1 MWHPVLAQFRY
12 HMADYGFEFAKWDK
26 DLSFLIECLT
36 ETLHELGESEL
47 AQIVPWSSGRK
58 GVQSLSRDGARV
70 YSLAFQIL
78 NTVEEN
84 TANQARRRDDAQR
97 GRPVERGRWREVLP
111 ALKAEMSGPNIREIF
126 GRVRVCPTLTA
137 HPTEAKRATV
147 LEHYRNLYLLQVRL
161 ENQMYSSSE
170 RDLMREEV
178 KAHLE
183 RIFRTGEVFIHRPDV
198 FSELQNVIHYLSEVF
213 PRVITLMVKRFV
225 VAWRR
230 EGLDGDLFADSAVFP
245 GLSFGN
251 WVGGDR
257 DGHPFVT
264 AEVTR
269 ATLLSLRQH
278 ALDLQ
283 RDEVRRLAAALSV
296 AESNLQLP
304 AEFIER
310 FEHLK
315 TICGGQADAAVH
327 RNPGEPFRQ
336 YLNLVGMRIPVSA
349 SVSESHCYAH
359 ARELVDD
366 LALLAR
372 ALRSIGAGRLAQED
386 VLPALQI
393 AHTFGFHLAR
403 LDIRQNSAVLER
415 GLEQFVNASRIFE
428 RPWGQISHTERAAF
442 ISSEL
447 SRPRPFVAHS
457 QSVGPEGDETRK
469 LFSVLADYVRNY
481 GQDGIG
487 SFIVSMTRTPEDLFT
502 VCLLAREG
510 ELVEFSEGEVVV
522 PLQVVPLFETI
533 DDLER
538 SHDILGEFL
547 KHPVISRSLNAKEN
561 VQDVMIGYSD
571 SNKDGG
577 ILASFWALQCA
588 QERLLALAE
597 GLSRPIRFFHGRGG
611 TISRGAGPTDRF
623 LASLPHGA
631 LANGMKLTEQG
642 ETISQKYA
650 NLLTASYNLEVLL
663 AGTLKH
669 SAIPAEKETSPAARR
684 VVKMISDISFGAYRD
699 LITRKNFVSFFRSAT
714 PVDVIEQ
721 SKIGSRPTRRT
732 GAASLDDLRAI
743 PWVFAWNQSR
753 FLLSGW
759 YGVGKALDHLC
770 LNDPEG
776 WNILRHE
783 VDARGAIAYLF
794 LNIETSL
801 HSAHEEIMKLYAAL
815 CSDAQIRESF
825 MNDILAE
832 FRRSRELVAFLLGG
846 AFSERRPR
854 MFKTLS
860 LREPPLADLH
870 HRQVQLL
877 REWRSGAAQET
888 LEELLLVTNAIAGG
902 LRTTG

>member
-1 MWHPVLAQFRY
+1 
-12 HMADYGFEFAKWDK
+12 MADYGFEFAKWDK
-26 DLSFLIECLT
+26 DLSFLIECLS
-36 ETLHELGESEL
+36 ETLRELGEPEL
-47 AQIVPWSSGRK
+47 ARIVPWSSDRK
-58 GVQSLSRDGARV
+58 EVDCLGRDGVRV

-84 TANQARRRDDAQR
+84 TANQARRRDDSKATR
-97 GRPVERGRWREVLP
+97 HVEGGRWRAVLP
-111 ALKAEMSGPNIREIF
+111 ALKGQMSGQAIREIF
-126 GRVRVCPTLTA
+126 EKVRVCPTLTA

-147 LEHYRNLYLLQVRL
+147 LQHYRDLYLLQVRL

-170 RDLMREEV
+170 RELMREEV

-213 PRVITLMVKRFV
+213 PKVITLMVKRFCI
-225 VAWRR
+225 AWKR
-230 EGLDGDLFADSAVFP
+230 EGLECDLFADRPVFP

-264 AEVTR
+264 ADVTR

-278 ALDLQ
+278 ALELQ
-283 RDEVRRLAAALSV
+283 RREVRRLAAGLSL
-296 AESNLQLP
+296 ADSPNPLP
-304 AEFIER
+304 GEFIER
-310 FEHLK
+310 FESLK
-315 TICGGQADAAVH
+315 RVCGAQADSAIH
-327 RNPGEPFRQ
+327 RNPAEPFRQ

-349 SVSESHCYAH
+349 TGVEPHSYRDAQ
-359 ARELVDD
+359 ELVSD
-366 LALLAR
+366 LALLSR
-372 ALRSIGAGRLAQED
+372 TLRSIGAARLAQED
-386 VLPALQI
+386 VLPAIQI

-403 LDIRQNSAVLER
+403 LDVRQNSAVLER
-415 GLEQFVNASRIFE
+415 ALEQFVNGAKIFD
-428 RPWGQISHTERAAF
+428 RPLSDLPHEERAAF
-442 ISSEL
+442 ISEEL
-447 SRPRPFVAHS
+447 CRARPFVPHS
-457 QSVGPEGDETRK
+457 QSVGPEGDEARK
-469 LFSVLADYVRNY
+469 LFSVLAEHVRSY
-481 GQDGIG
+481 GSDGIG
-487 SFIVSMTRTPEDLFT
+487 SFIVSMTRSPEDLFT

-510 ELVEFSEGEVVV
+510 ELLEFVEGEVVT
-522 PLQVVPLFETI
+522 PLQIVPLFETI

-538 SHDILGEFL
+538 SHHVLGDFL
-547 KHPVISRSLNAKEN
+547 RHPVIARSLNAKMTP
-561 VQDVMIGYSD
+561 QDVMIGYSD

-577 ILASFWALQCA
+577 ILASFWSLQCA
-588 QERLLALAE
+588 QERLLSLANE
-597 GLSRPIRFFHGRGG
+597 LSRPLRFFHGRGG

-623 LASLPHGA
+623 LASLPNGA
-631 LANGMKLTEQG
+631 LAHGMKLTEQG

-663 AGTLKH
+663 AGSLKH
-669 SAIPAEKETSPAARR
+669 GALQCERAPSDAARQ
-684 VVKMISDISFGAYRD
+684 VVRTISDVSFGTYRD
-699 LITRKNFVSFFRSAT
+699 LISRRDFVSFFRAVT

-721 SKIGSRPTRRT
+721 SKIGSRPTRRS
-732 GAASLDDLRAI
+732 GASSLDDLRAI

-759 YGVGKALDHLC
+759 YGVGRALDHLC

-776 WNILRHE
+776 WNTLRSE
-783 VDARGAIAYLF
+783 VQSRGPLAYLF

-801 HSAHEEIMKLYAAL
+801 HSAHEEIMTLYASL
-815 CSDAQIRESF
+815 CAEQGLRESF
-825 MNDILAE
+825 MRDILNE
-832 FRRSRELVAFLLGG
+832 FRRSRELVALLLGG

-870 HRQVQLL
+870 RRQVQLL
-877 REWRSGAAQET
+877 TEWRKGSSPEV

>member
-1 MWHPVLAQFRY
+1 MT
-12 HMADYGFEFAKWDK
+12 DYGFEFFKWDK

-36 ETLHELGESEL
+36 ETLRDLGKDEL
-47 AQIVPWSSGRK
+47 AAIVPWAPNRK
-58 GVQSLSRDGARV
+58 NDVHLSRDGVRV

-84 TANQARRRDDAQR
+84 TANQARRRDDSEER
-97 GRPVERGRWREVLP
+97 RRVEKGRWREVLP
-111 ALKAEMSGPNIREIF
+111 ALKEAFSQDEIRRRFES
-126 GRVRVCPTLTA
+126 VTVCPTLTA
-137 HPTEAKRATV
+137 HPTEAKRSTV

-170 RDLMREEV
+170 RTLMRDEV

-198 FSELQNVIHYLSEVF
+198 FSELQNIIHYLSDVF
-213 PRVITLMVKRFV
+213 PKVVTLMVKRFV
-225 VAWRR
+225 LAWRR
-230 EGLDGDLFADSAVFP
+230 EGFSPDIFADKPVFP
-245 GLSFGN
+245 GLSFGD

-264 AEVTR
+264 SDVTR

-283 RDEVRRLAAALSV
+283 RNEVRRLASVLSISGSLV
-296 AESNLQLP
+296 TLS
-304 AEFIER
+304 AEFTER
-310 FEHLK
+310 FEYLK
-315 TICGGQADAAVH
+315 GICGTLADAAVT

-336 YLNLVGMRIPVSA
+336 FLNVVALRIPLTA
-349 SVSESHCYAH
+349 SQLEPHSYRRAQD
-359 ARELVDD
+359 LVDD
-366 LALLAR
+366 LAVLAR
-372 ALRSIGAGRLAQED
+372 ALHSIGAGRLAQED
-386 VLPALQI
+386 VLPAIQI
-393 AHTFGFHLAR
+393 AHSFGFHLAK
-403 LDIRQNSAVLER
+403 LDIRQNSTVLER
-415 GLEQFVNASRIFE
+415 ALAQFIDAARVLDCPWEKATLAE
-428 RPWGQISHTERAAF
+428 RSAF

-447 SRPRPFVAHS
+447 SKPRPFVAHS
-457 QSVGPEGDETRK
+457 QSVGPEGDELRK
-469 LFSVLADYVRNY
+469 LFGVLSDHIRTFGAE
-481 GQDGIG
+481 GIG
-487 SFIVSMTRTPEDLFT
+487 SCIVSMTRSPEDLFT

-510 ELVEFSEGEVVV
+510 ELLEFQDGEVVM
-522 PLQVVPLFETI
+522 PLQIVPLFETI

-538 SHDILGEFL
+538 SPEVLGTFL
-547 KHPVISRSLNAKEN
+547 KHPCIARSLKAKGV

-577 ILASFWALQCA
+577 ILASFWALQCG
-588 QERLLALAE
+588 QERLVALSE
-597 GLSRPIRFFHGRGG
+597 DLGQPLRFFHGRGG

-623 LASLPHGA
+623 LASLPAGA
-631 LANGMKLTEQG
+631 LRHGLKLTEQG

-650 NLLTASYNLEVLL
+650 NLLTASYNLEVLV
-663 AGTLKH
+663 AGALRH
-669 SAIPAEKETSPAARR
+669 GSMSPEQQPSQAARQ
-684 VVKMISDISFGAYRD
+684 VLATISEVSFSAYRS
-699 LITRKNFVSFFRSAT
+699 LITRRGFVSFFRSAT

-721 SKIGSRPTRRT
+721 SKIGSRPSRRS
-732 GAASLDDLRAI
+732 GASSLEDLRAI

-759 YGVGKALDHLC
+759 YGVGRALDHLC

-776 WNILRHE
+776 WSILQAE
-783 VDARGAIAYLF
+783 ISSRGAIAYVF
-794 LNIETSL
+794 FNIETSL
-801 HSAHEEIMKLYAAL
+801 HSAHEEIMKLYASL
-815 CSDAQIRESF
+815 CPDVELRESF

-832 FRRSRELVAFLLGG
+832 FRRSRELVAQLLGG

-870 HRQVQLL
+870 ARQVQLL
-877 REWRSGAAQET
+877 RLWRESITQDT

>member
-1 MWHPVLAQFRY
+1 
-12 HMADYGFEFAKWDK
+12 MADYGFEFVKWDK

-36 ETLHELGESEL
+36 ETLKELGEPDL
-47 AQIVPWSSGRK
+47 AKIVPWSSAR
-58 GVQSLSRDGARV
+58 SEAEHLTRDGVRV

-84 TANQARRRDDAQR
+84 TANQARRRDDAER
-97 GRPVERGRWREVLP
+97 GRRVERGRWREVLP
-111 ALKAEMSGPNIREIF
+111 ALKSHLSSSEIRELF
-126 GRVRVCPTLTA
+126 ERVRVCPTLTA
-137 HPTEAKRATV
+137 HPTEAKRSTV

-183 RIFRTGEVFIHRPDV
+183 RIYRTGEVFIHRPDV

-225 VAWRR
+225 IAWRR
-230 EGLDGDLFADSAVFP
+230 EGLDGETFSDKPVFP

-264 AEVTR
+264 ADVTR

-283 RDEVRRLAAALSV
+283 RSEVRRLAAGLSLSG
-296 AESNLQLP
+296 ASLSLP
-304 AEFIER
+304 AEFAER
-310 FEHLK
+310 LDSLK
-315 TICGGQADAAVH
+315 KVCGALAESAVN

-336 YLNLVGMRIPVSA
+336 FLNLVALRIPISA
-349 SVSESHCYAH
+349 SGAESHSYSTSD
-359 ARELVDD
+359 ELVED

-372 ALRSIGAGRLAQED
+372 SLHTIGAGRLAQED
-386 VLPALQI
+386 LLPAIQI

-403 LDIRQNSAVLER
+403 LDIRQNSAVLEKA
-415 GLEQFVNASRIFE
+415 LDQFITSAKLFD
-428 RPWGQISHTERAAF
+428 RPWCDISAEERAAF
-442 ISSEL
+442 ISCEL
-447 SRPRPFVAHS
+447 SRPRPFVPHS
-457 QSVGPEGDETRK
+457 QSVGPEGDEIRK
-469 LFSVLADYVRNY
+469 LFAVLADHVRSFGAN
-481 GQDGIG
+481 GIG
-487 SFIVSMTRTPEDLFT
+487 SFIVSMTRSPEDLFT

-510 ELVEFSEGEVVV
+510 ELIEFLDGEVLT
-522 PLQVVPLFETI
+522 PLQIVPLFETI

-538 SHDILGEFL
+538 SHEVLGAFVR
-547 KHPVISRSLNAKEN
+547 HPVVARSLSAKKG

-588 QERLLALAE
+588 QERLLALSE
-597 GLSRPIRFFHGRGG
+597 ELSQPIRFFHGRGG

-631 LANGMKLTEQG
+631 LAHGMKLTEQG

-650 NLLTASYNLEVLL
+650 NLLTASYNLEVLV

-669 SAIPAEKETSPAARR
+669 GALQGERDISEGARR
-684 VVKMISDISFGAYRD
+684 VVRTISDISFGAYRD
-699 LITRKNFVSFFRSAT
+699 LITRKDFVPFFRAVT

-732 GAASLDDLRAI
+732 GASSLDDLRAI

-776 WNILRHE
+776 WNTLRRE
-783 VDARGAIAYLF
+783 VETRGAIAYLF

-801 HSAHEEIMKLYAAL
+801 HSAHEDIMTLYASL
-815 CSDAQIRESF
+815 CADVSLRESF
-825 MNDILAE
+825 MTDIFSE
-832 FRRSRELVAFLLGG
+832 FRRSRELVADLLGG

-870 HRQVQLL
+870 QRQVQLL
-877 REWRSGAAQET
+877 GAWRQGGAQDT

>member
-1 MWHPVLAQFRY
+1 
-12 HMADYGFEFAKWDK
+12 MADYGFEFVKWDK

-36 ETLHELGESEL
+36 ETLAELGEPDL
-47 AQIVPWSSGRK
+47 ARIVPWSTGWT
-58 GVQSLSRDGARV
+58 GVDRLTQDGVRV

-84 TANQARRRDDAQR
+84 TANQARRRDDAEGVR
-97 GRPVERGRWREVLP
+97 RVERGRWREVLP
-111 ALKAEMSGPNIREIF
+111 VLKERLSAQQIRELF
-126 GRVRVCPTLTA
+126 ERVRVCPTLTA
-137 HPTEAKRATV
+137 HPTEAKRSTV

-198 FSELQNVIHYLSEVF
+198 FSELQNVTHYLSEVF

-225 VAWRR
+225 LAWRR
-230 EGLDGDLFADSAVFP
+230 EGLDGVGSLDSPVFP

-283 RDEVRRLAAALSV
+283 RSEVRRLAASLSV
-296 AESNLQLP
+296 SGALLILP
-304 AEFIER
+304 NEFTER
-310 FEHLK
+310 LTHLK
-315 TICGGQADAAVH
+315 TICGPLADSAVN

-336 YLNLVGMRIPVSA
+336 FLNLVALRIPLTASA
-349 SVSESHCYAH
+349 TEAHSYSQSE
-359 ARELVDD
+359 ELVAD

-372 ALRSIGAGRLAQED
+372 SLSAIGARRLAQED
-386 VLPALQI
+386 ILPAIQI

-403 LDIRQNSAVLER
+403 LDIRQNSTVLEKA
-415 GLEQFVNASRIFE
+415 LEQLVTSAKIFD
-428 RPWGQISHTERAAF
+428 RPWGEISPEERAAF
-442 ISSEL
+442 ISSEI
-447 SRPRPFVAHS
+447 SRSRPFVPHS
-457 QSVGPEGDETRK
+457 QSVGPEGDEARK
-469 LFSVLADYVRNY
+469 LFAVLAEHVRSY
-481 GQDGIG
+481 GANGIG
-487 SFIVSMTRTPEDLFT
+487 SFIVSMTRSPEDLFT

-510 ELVEFSEGEVVV
+510 ELIEFVNGDVITPV
-522 PLQVVPLFETI
+522 QIVPLFETI

-538 SHDILGEFL
+538 SHDILGVFL
-547 KHPVISRSLNAKEN
+547 RHPVIARSLSAKGAA
-561 VQDVMIGYSD
+561 QDVMIGYSD

-588 QERLLALAE
+588 QERLLTLAE
-597 GLSRPIRFFHGRGG
+597 GLSQPIRFFHGRGG

-623 LASLPHGA
+623 LASLPDGA
-631 LANGMKLTEQG
+631 LAHGMKLTEQG

-650 NLLTASYNLEVLL
+650 NLLTASYNLEVLV

-669 SAIPAEKETSPAARR
+669 AALQGEKGISEPARR
-684 VVKMISDISFGAYRD
+684 VVRTISDISFGAYRD
-699 LITRKNFVSFFRSAT
+699 LITRKDFVSFFRSVT

-721 SKIGSRPTRRT
+721 SKIGSRPTRRS
-732 GAASLDDLRAI
+732 GSASLEDLRAI

-759 YGVGKALDHLC
+759 YGVGRALDHLC
-770 LNDPEG
+770 LNDPHG
-776 WNILRHE
+776 WNALQHE
-783 VDARGAIAYLF
+783 VESRGAIAYLF

-801 HSAHEEIMKLYAAL
+801 HSAHEDIMKLYATL
-815 CSDAQIRESF
+815 CPDATIRDSF
-825 MNDILAE
+825 MNDIVAE
-832 FRRSRELVAFLLGG
+832 FRRSRELVALLLGG

-860 LREPPLADLH
+860 LREPPLSDLH
-870 HRQVQLL
+870 RRQVQLL
-877 REWRSGAAQET
+877 GEWRGGGAQQS

>member
-1 MWHPVLAQFRY
+1 
-12 HMADYGFEFAKWDK
+12 MADYGFEFAKWDK

-36 ETLHELGESEL
+36 ETLRELGEPDL
-47 AQIVPWSSGRK
+47 ARIVPWSSSRK
-58 GVQSLSRDGARV
+58 EVDCLSRDGARV

-84 TANQARRRDDAQR
+84 TANQARRRDD
-97 GRPVERGRWREVLP
+97 VEGHRRVESGRWREVLP
-111 ALKAEMSGPNIREIF
+111 ALKAEMSGSNIREIF
-126 GRVRVCPTLTA
+126 ERVRVCPTLTA

-170 RDLMREEV
+170 RELMREEV

-213 PRVITLMVKRFV
+213 PRVITLMVKRFII
-225 VAWRR
+225 AWRR
-230 EGLDGDLFADSAVFP
+230 EGLDGDLFADKPVFP

-269 ATLLSLRQH
+269 ATLRSLRQY

-283 RDEVRRLAAALSV
+283 RNEVRKLAASLSIAETSARLPGEFTARFESLKGV
-296 AESNLQLP
+296 CGSQAESALQ
-304 AEFIER
+304 
-310 FEHLK
+310 
-315 TICGGQADAAVH
+315 
-327 RNPGEPFRQ
+327 RNPGEPLRQ
-336 YLNLVGMRIPVSA
+336 YLNMVGMRIPISA
-349 SVSESHCYAH
+349 SAVDPHSYGDAQ
-359 ARELVDD
+359 ELVAD

-372 ALRSIGAGRLAQED
+372 TLRGMGAARLAQED
-386 VLPALQI
+386 VLPVIQI

-415 GLEQFVNASRIFE
+415 ALEQFVNAAKIFD
-428 RPWGQISHTERAAF
+428 RPWSKVACEERATF

-457 QSVGPEGDETRK
+457 QSVGPEGDEARK
-469 LFSVLADYVRNY
+469 LFSVLAEHVRTY
-481 GQDGIG
+481 GSNGIG
-487 SFIVSMTRTPEDLFT
+487 SFIVSMTRSPEDLFT

-510 ELVEFSEGEVVV
+510 ELIEFSEGEVVT
-522 PLQVVPLFETI
+522 PLQIVPLFETI

-538 SHDILGEFL
+538 SHEVLGAFL
-547 KHPVISRSLNAKEN
+547 QHPVISRSLEMKESA
-561 VQDVMIGYSD
+561 QDVMIGYSD

-588 QERLLALAE
+588 QERLLSLAQSV
-597 GLSRPIRFFHGRGG
+597 SRPIRFFHGRGG

-623 LASLPHGA
+623 LASLPYGA
-631 LANGMKLTEQG
+631 LEHGMKLTEQG

-663 AGTLKH
+663 AGTVKH
-669 SAIPAEKETSPAARR
+669 GALQAERPPSSVARQ
-684 VVKMISDISFGAYRD
+684 VVRTISDISFGAYRD
-699 LITRKNFVSFFRSAT
+699 LISRKDFVAFFRAVT

-721 SKIGSRPTRRT
+721 SKIGSRPTRRS
-732 GAASLDDLRAI
+732 GASSLDDLRAI

-759 YGVGKALDHLC
+759 YGVGRALDHLC
-770 LNDPEG
+770 LNDLEG
-776 WNILRHE
+776 WSTLRSE
-783 VDARGAIAYLF
+783 VESRGAIAYLF

-801 HSAHEEIMKLYAAL
+801 HSAHEEIMILYSSLCPDPAL
-815 CSDAQIRESF
+815 RDSF

-832 FRRSRELVAFLLGG
+832 FRRSRELVALLLGG

-870 HRQVQLL
+870 RCQVRLL
-877 REWRSGAAQET
+877 GEWRKGGSQET

>member
-1 MWHPVLAQFRY
+1 
-12 HMADYGFEFAKWDK
+12 MADYGFEFVKWDK

-36 ETLHELGESEL
+36 ETLKELGEPEL
-47 AQIVPWSSGRK
+47 AKIVPWSSDRSCPEHLT
-58 GVQSLSRDGARV
+58 QAGARV

-84 TANQARRRDDAQR
+84 TANQARRRDDAQG
-97 GRPVERGRWREVLP
+97 GRRVESGRWREVLP
-111 ALKAEMSGPNIREIF
+111 VLKAHLSSSQIRELF
-126 GRVRVCPTLTA
+126 DRVRVSPTLTA

-161 ENQMYSSSE
+161 ENQMYSSAE

-183 RIFRTGEVFIHRPDV
+183 RIYRTGEVFIHRPDV

-225 VAWRR
+225 IAWRR
-230 EGLDGDLFADSAVFP
+230 EGLDGEPFRDKPVFP
-245 GLSFGN
+245 GLTFGN

-264 AEVTR
+264 ADVTR

-283 RDEVRRLAAALSV
+283 RSEVRKLAAGLSISG
-296 AESNLQLP
+296 ASLSLP
-304 AEFIER
+304 AEFVER
-310 FEHLK
+310 FESLK
-315 TICGGQADAAVH
+315 KICGPLAEGAMS
-327 RNPGEPFRQ
+327 RNLGEPFRQ
-336 YLNLVGMRIPVSA
+336 FLNLVGARIPLSA
-349 SVSESHCYAH
+349 SAVEAHNYTQSE
-359 ARELVDD
+359 ELVGD
-366 LALLAR
+366 LALLSRSLR
-372 ALRSIGAGRLAQED
+372 AIGADRLAQED
-386 VLPALQI
+386 LLPAIQI
-393 AHTFGFHLAR
+393 AHTFGFHLAS

-415 GLEQFVNASRIFE
+415 ALEQFVTSAKLFD
-428 RPWGQISHTERAAF
+428 RPWRDLSFEERASF

-447 SRPRPFVAHS
+447 SRPRPFVPHS
-457 QSVGPEGDETRK
+457 QSVGPEGDELRK
-469 LFSVLADYVRNY
+469 LFAVLADHVRSFGTN
-481 GQDGIG
+481 GIG
-487 SFIVSMTRTPEDLFT
+487 SFIVSMTRSPEDLFT

-510 ELVEFSEGEVVV
+510 ELIEFLDGEVIT
-522 PLQVVPLFETI
+522 PLQIVPLFETI

-538 SHDILGEFL
+538 SYEVLGDFL
-547 KHPVISRSLNAKEN
+547 RHPVVARSLSAKQT

-588 QERLLALAE
+588 QERLLSLSE
-597 GLSRPIRFFHGRGG
+597 ELSRPIRFFHGRGG

-631 LANGMKLTEQG
+631 LAHGMKLTEQG

-650 NLLTASYNLEVLL
+650 NLLTASYNLEILV

-669 SAIPAEKETSPAARR
+669 GAVHVERDISEGARR
-684 VVKMISDISFGAYRD
+684 VLRTISDISFGAYRD
-699 LITRKNFVSFFRSAT
+699 LITRKDFVSFFRSVT

-721 SKIGSRPTRRT
+721 SKIGSRPTRRS
-732 GAASLDDLRAI
+732 GAATLDDLRAI

-776 WNILRHE
+776 WNTLRGE

-801 HSAHEEIMKLYAAL
+801 HSAHEEIMTLYASL
-815 CSDAQIRESF
+815 CGDVNLRDSF

-832 FRRSRELVAFLLGG
+832 FRRSRELVALLLGG

-870 HRQVQLL
+870 RRQVQLL
-877 REWRSGAAQET
+877 KEWRTGGAQET

>member
-1 MWHPVLAQFRY
+1 
-12 HMADYGFEFAKWDK
+12 MADYGFEFVKWDK

-36 ETLHELGESEL
+36 ETLKELGEPDL
-47 AQIVPWSSGRK
+47 AKIVPWSAGRSGAEH
-58 GVQSLSRDGARV
+58 LTRDGVRV

-84 TANQARRRDDAQR
+84 TANQARRRDDAGGVR
-97 GRPVERGRWREVLP
+97 RVERGRWREVLP
-111 ALKAEMSGPNIREIF
+111 ALKAHLSSPQIRELF
-126 GRVRVCPTLTA
+126 ERVRVSPTLTA
-137 HPTEAKRATV
+137 HPTEAKRSTV

-183 RIFRTGEVFIHRPDV
+183 RIYRTGEVFIHRPDV

-225 VAWRR
+225 IAWRR
-230 EGLDGDLFADSAVFP
+230 EGLDGETFSDKPVFP

-264 AEVTR
+264 ADVTR

-283 RDEVRRLAAALSV
+283 RNEVRRLAAGLSLSG
-296 AESNLQLP
+296 ASLSLP
-304 AEFIER
+304 LDFVER
-310 FEHLK
+310 FESLRNV
-315 TICGGQADAAVH
+315 CGPSAESAVN

-336 YLNLVGMRIPVSA
+336 FLNLVALRIPLSA
-349 SVSESHCYAH
+349 SGSEANTYTHSE
-359 ARELVDD
+359 ELVED
-366 LALLAR
+366 LSLLAR
-372 ALRSIGAGRLAQED
+372 TLRAIGAGRLAQED
-386 VLPALQI
+386 LLPAIQI

-403 LDIRQNSAVLER
+403 LDIRQNSAVLEKA
-415 GLEQFVNASRIFE
+415 LDQFITSGKLFD
-428 RPWGQISHTERAAF
+428 RPWCDLSAEERAAF

-447 SRPRPFVAHS
+447 SRPRPFVPHS
-457 QSVGPEGDETRK
+457 QSVGPEGDEIRK
-469 LFSVLADYVRNY
+469 LFAVLAEHVRSY
-481 GQDGIG
+481 GANGIG
-487 SFIVSMTRTPEDLFT
+487 SFIVSMTRSPEDLFT
-502 VCLLAREG
+502 VSLLAREG
-510 ELVEFSEGEVVV
+510 ELIEFLDGEVLT
-522 PLQVVPLFETI
+522 PLQIVPLFETI

-538 SHDILGEFL
+538 SHEVLGAFL
-547 KHPVISRSLNAKEN
+547 RHPVVARSLISKKG

-588 QERLLALAE
+588 QERLLALSGE
-597 GLSRPIRFFHGRGG
+597 LSQPIRFFHGRGG

-631 LANGMKLTEQG
+631 LTHGMKLTEQG

-650 NLLTASYNLEVLL
+650 NLLTASYNLEVLV

-669 SAIPAEKETSPAARR
+669 GAVQGEKEISEGGRR
-684 VVKMISDISFGAYRD
+684 VLRTISDISFGAYRD
-699 LITRKNFVSFFRSAT
+699 LITRKDFVSFFRAVT

-721 SKIGSRPTRRT
+721 SKIGSRPTRRS
-732 GAASLDDLRAI
+732 GASSLDDLRAI

-776 WNILRHE
+776 WNALRRE
-783 VDARGAIAYLF
+783 VEGRGAIAYLF

-801 HSAHEEIMKLYAAL
+801 HSAHEDIMTLYASL
-815 CSDAQIRESF
+815 CADVSLRESF
-825 MNDILAE
+825 MNDILSE
-832 FRRSRELVAFLLGG
+832 FRRSRDLVADLLGG

-870 HRQVQLL
+870 CRQVQLL
-877 REWRSGAAQET
+877 GEWRKGGAQDT

>member
-1 MWHPVLAQFRY
+1 
-12 HMADYGFEFAKWDK
+12 MADYGFEFVKWDR

-36 ETLHELGESEL
+36 ETLKELGEPDL
-47 AQIVPWSSGRK
+47 ARIVPWSSERSGPEHLSQD
-58 GVQSLSRDGARV
+58 GVRV

-84 TANQARRRDDAQR
+84 TANQARRRDDAEG
-97 GRPVERGRWREVLP
+97 GRRVERGRWREVLP
-111 ALKAEMSGPNIREIF
+111 ALKARLSGAEIRELF
-126 GRVRVCPTLTA
+126 ERVQVCPTLTA
-137 HPTEAKRATV
+137 HPTEAKRSTV

-225 VAWRR
+225 IAWRR
-230 EGLDGDLFADSAVFP
+230 EGLDGVGFLDSPVFP

-264 AEVTR
+264 ADVTR

-283 RDEVRRLAAALSV
+283 RSEVRRLAAGLSV
-296 AESNLQLP
+296 SGALLSLPTEFTERLECLRKVCGSLAESGIN
-304 AEFIER
+304 
-310 FEHLK
+310 
-315 TICGGQADAAVH
+315 

-336 YLNLVGMRIPVSA
+336 FLNLVGLRIPLSA
-349 SVSESHCYAH
+349 SGSDAH
-359 ARELVDD
+359 SYSQSGELVED
-366 LALLAR
+366 LALLSRSLR
-372 ALRSIGAGRLAQED
+372 AIGADRLAQED
-386 VLPALQI
+386 VLPAIQI

-415 GLEQFVNASRIFE
+415 ALGQFVTNAKIFD
-428 RPWGQISHTERAAF
+428 RPWGDLSREERATF

-447 SRPRPFVAHS
+447 SRPRPFVPHS
-457 QSVGPEGDETRK
+457 QSVGPEGDEVRK
-469 LFSVLADYVRNY
+469 LFAVLADHVRSY
-481 GQDGIG
+481 GTNGIG
-487 SFIVSMTRTPEDLFT
+487 SFIVSMTRSPEDLFT

-510 ELVEFSEGEVVV
+510 ELIEFVEGEVVTPV
-522 PLQVVPLFETI
+522 QIVPLFETI

-538 SHDILGEFL
+538 SHEVLGVFL
-547 KHPVISRSLNAKEN
+547 RHPVISRSLRVKGS

-597 GLSRPIRFFHGRGG
+597 GLSQPIRFFHGRGG

-631 LANGMKLTEQG
+631 LAHGMKLTEQG

-650 NLLTASYNLEVLL
+650 NLLTASYNLEVLV

-669 SAIPAEKETSPAARR
+669 GALQGDKDISEGARR
-684 VVKMISDISFGAYRD
+684 VVRTISDISFGAYRD
-699 LITRKNFVSFFRSAT
+699 LITRKDFVAFFRSVT

-721 SKIGSRPTRRT
+721 SKIGSRPTRRS
-732 GAASLDDLRAI
+732 GASSLDDLRAI

-776 WNILRHE
+776 WSALRSE
-783 VDARGAIAYLF
+783 IEARGAIAYLF
-794 LNIETSL
+794 LNIETAL
-801 HSAHEEIMKLYAAL
+801 HSAHEDIMTLYSSLCLDAA
-815 CSDAQIRESF
+815 IRESF

-832 FRRSRELVAFLLGG
+832 FRRSRELVALLLGG
-846 AFSERRPR
+846 AFSDRRPR

-877 REWRSGAAQET
+877 GQWRSGGSQET

>member
-1 MWHPVLAQFRY
+1 
-12 HMADYGFEFAKWDK
+12 MADYGFEFIKWDK

-36 ETLHELGESEL
+36 ETLRELGEVDL
-47 AQIVPWSSGRK
+47 ARIVPWSSGRTSP
-58 GVQSLSRDGARV
+58 GSLGRDGIRV

-84 TANQARRRDDAQR
+84 TANQARRRDDAAG
-97 GRPVERGRWREVLP
+97 GRRVETGRWREVLP
-111 ALKAEMSGPNIREIF
+111 ALKRALSSHEIRSLFE
-126 GRVRVCPTLTA
+126 RVRVCPTLTA

-147 LEHYRNLYLLQVRL
+147 LDHYRNLYLLQVRL

-170 RDLMREEV
+170 RALMRDEV

-198 FSELQNVIHYLSEVF
+198 FSELQNVIHYLSDVF
-213 PRVITLMVKRFV
+213 PRVITMMVKRFV
-225 VAWRR
+225 LAWKR
-230 EGLDGDLFADSAVFP
+230 EGLDSDLFGDKPVFP

-283 RDEVRRLAAALSV
+283 RAEVRRLAAGLSV
-296 AESNLQLP
+296 SGSGLSLP
-304 AEFIER
+304 TEFLER
-310 FEHLK
+310 FESLRGL
-315 TICGGQADAAVH
+315 CGALADSAVN

-336 YLNLVGMRIPVSA
+336 FLNLVGVRIPLSA
-349 SVSESHCYAH
+349 SEPETHNYTRSE
-359 ARELVDD
+359 ELIED
-366 LALLAR
+366 LALVAR
-372 ALRSIGAGRLAQED
+372 SLRAIGAARLAQED
-386 VLPALQI
+386 VLPAIQI

-403 LDIRQNSAVLER
+403 LDIRQNSAVLEKA
-415 GLEQFVNASRIFE
+415 LEQFIDGAKVFDVAWRDLSRD
-428 RPWGQISHTERAAF
+428 TRAAF

-447 SRPRPFVAHS
+447 SKPRPFVSHS
-457 QSVGPEGDETRK
+457 QSVGPEGDEIRK
-469 LFSVLADYVRNY
+469 LFSVIAEHVRAY
-481 GQDGIG
+481 GSEGIG
-487 SFIVSMTRTPEDLFT
+487 SFIVSMTRSPEDLFS
-502 VCLLAREG
+502 VGLLAREG
-510 ELVEFSEGEVVV
+510 EMISFAEGEVVI
-522 PLQVVPLFETI
+522 PLQIVPLFETI

-538 SHDILGEFL
+538 SEGILGAFL
-547 KHPVISRSLNAKEN
+547 RQPVIARSLMKHRGI
-561 VQDVMIGYSD
+561 QDVMIGYSD

-588 QERLLALAE
+588 QERLLSLAK
-597 GLSRPIRFFHGRGG
+597 GLSIPIRFFHGRGG

-623 LASLPHGA
+623 LASLPPGA
-631 LANGMKLTEQG
+631 LAHGMKLTEQG

-663 AGTLKH
+663 AGTIKHGALESEGQPSASARNVLK
-669 SAIPAEKETSPAARR
+669 S
-684 VVKMISDISFGAYRD
+684 ISDISFAAYRD
-699 LITRKNFVSFFRSAT
+699 LITRKNFVLFFRSVT

-721 SKIGSRPTRRT
+721 SKIGSRPTRRSGST
-732 GAASLDDLRAI
+732 SLDDLRAI

-770 LNDPEG
+770 LNHPEG
-776 WNILRHE
+776 WTTLRHE
-783 VDARGAIAYLF
+783 IKRRGAIAYLF

-801 HSAHEEIMKLYAAL
+801 HSAHEQIMTLYASL
-815 CSDAQIRESF
+815 CSDVEIRDSF
-825 MNDILAE
+825 MSDIVAE
-832 FRRSRELVAFLLGG
+832 FRRSRELVAQLLGG

-870 HRQVQLL
+870 HRQIELL
-877 REWRSGAAQET
+877 REWRAGASHEV

>member
-1 MWHPVLAQFRY
+1 
-12 HMADYGFEFAKWDK
+12 MADYGFEFVKWDK

-36 ETLHELGESEL
+36 ETLNELGQPDL
-47 AQIVPWSSGRK
+47 ARIVPWSSGRIAGSSSNIGAERLTED
-58 GVQSLSRDGARV
+58 GVRV

-84 TANQARRRDDAQR
+84 TANQARRRDDAEGVR
-97 GRPVERGRWREVLP
+97 RVERGRWREVLP
-111 ALKAEMSGPNIREIF
+111 ALKGRLSSDEIRKLFE
-126 GRVRVCPTLTA
+126 RVRVCPTLTA
-137 HPTEAKRATV
+137 HPTEAKRSTV

-183 RIFRTGEVFIHRPDV
+183 RIYRTGEVFIHRPDV
-198 FSELQNVIHYLSEVF
+198 FSELQNIIHYLSEVF

-225 VAWRR
+225 IAWRR
-230 EGLDGDLFADSAVFP
+230 EGFDGESFLDKPVFP

-264 AEVTR
+264 ADVTR
-269 ATLLSLRQH
+269 ATLLSLRQN

-283 RDEVRRLAAALSV
+283 RSEVHRLAAGLSVSGASLALSC
-296 AESNLQLP
+296 
-304 AEFIER
+304 EFVQRLEA
-310 FEHLK
+310 LK
-315 TICGGQADAAVH
+315 RVCGPLADAAVN

-336 YLNLVGMRIPVSA
+336 FLNLVGVRIPISA
-349 SVSESHCYAH
+349 SDVEAFSYAQSQ
-359 ARELVDD
+359 ELVDD

-372 ALRSIGAGRLAQED
+372 SLRDIGASRLAYED
-386 VLPALQI
+386 VLPAIQI

-403 LDIRQNSAVLER
+403 LDIRQNSAVLEKA
-415 GLEQFVNASRIFE
+415 LDQFVTHAKIFD
-428 RPWGQISHTERAAF
+428 RPWSEISTEERAAF
-442 ISSEL
+442 ISAEL
-447 SRPRPFVAHS
+447 SGPRPFVPHS
-457 QSVGPEGDETRK
+457 QSVGPEGDEIRK
-469 LFSVLADYVRNY
+469 LFALLADHVRSY
-481 GQDGIG
+481 GANGIG
-487 SFIVSMTRTPEDLFT
+487 SFIVSMTRSPEDLFT

-510 ELVEFSEGEVVV
+510 ELIEFLDGEVLT
-522 PLQVVPLFETI
+522 PLQIVPLFETI
-533 DDLER
+533 DDLRR
-538 SHDILGEFL
+538 SHEVLRAFL
-547 KHPVISRSLNAKEN
+547 RHPVVARSLNAN
-561 VQDVMIGYSD
+561 RSVQDVMIGYSD

-577 ILASFWALQCA
+577 ILASFWALQGA
-588 QERLLALAE
+588 QERLLS
-597 GLSRPIRFFHGRGG
+597 LSTELSQPIRFFHGRGG

-631 LANGMKLTEQG
+631 LENGMKLTEQG

-650 NLLTASYNLEVLL
+650 NLLTASYNLEVLV

-669 SAIPAEKETSPAARR
+669 GALHEEKEISEGARG
-684 VVKMISDISFGAYRD
+684 VMQTISDISFNAYRN
-699 LITRKNFVSFFRSAT
+699 LITRKDFVSFFRFVT

-721 SKIGSRPTRRT
+721 SKIGSRPTRRS

-776 WNILRHE
+776 WNTLQGEIE
-783 VDARGAIAYLF
+783 SRGAIAYLF

-801 HSAHEEIMKLYAAL
+801 HSAHEDSMTLYASL
-815 CSDAQIRESF
+815 CPDETLRESF
-825 MNDILAE
+825 MSDILSE
-832 FRRSRELVAFLLGG
+832 FRRSRELIAMLLGG

-870 HRQVQLL
+870 RRQVELL
-877 REWRSGAAQET
+877 KEWRSGRAQET
-888 LEELLLVTNAIAGG
+888 LEVLLLVTNAIAGG

>member
-1 MWHPVLAQFRY
+1 
-12 HMADYGFEFAKWDK
+12 MADYGFEFVKWDK

-36 ETLHELGESEL
+36 ETLKELGEPDL
-47 AQIVPWSSGRK
+47 AKIVPWSSGR
-58 GVQSLSRDGARV
+58 SSSEHLTRDGVRV

-84 TANQARRRDDAQR
+84 TANQARRRDDAEGAR
-97 GRPVERGRWREVLP
+97 RVERGRWREVLP
-111 ALKAEMSGPNIREIF
+111 ALKKHLSSTRIRELF
-126 GRVRVCPTLTA
+126 ERVRVCPTLTA
-137 HPTEAKRATV
+137 HPTEAKRSTV

-183 RIFRTGEVFIHRPDV
+183 RIYRTGEVFIHRPDV

-213 PRVITLMVKRFV
+213 PRVITLMVKRFII
-225 VAWRR
+225 AWRR
-230 EGLDGDLFADSAVFP
+230 EGLDGEAFSDKPVFP

-264 AEVTR
+264 ADVTR

-283 RDEVRRLAAALSV
+283 RIEVRKLAAGLSLSGV
-296 AESNLQLP
+296 SLSLP
-304 AEFIER
+304 AEFVER
-310 FEHLK
+310 LDSLK
-315 TICGGQADAAVH
+315 KVCGPLAESAVS

-336 YLNLVGMRIPVSA
+336 FLNLVALRIPISA
-349 SVSESHCYAH
+349 SGADAH
-359 ARELVDD
+359 SYTQSNALVDD

-372 ALRSIGAGRLAQED
+372 SLHAIGAGRLAQED
-386 VLPALQI
+386 LLPAIQI

-403 LDIRQNSAVLER
+403 LDIRQNSAVLEKA
-415 GLEQFVNASRIFE
+415 LEQFVTSAKLFD
-428 RPWGQISHTERAAF
+428 RPWSQLPSEDRAAF

-447 SRPRPFVAHS
+447 SRPRPFVPHS
-457 QSVGPEGDETRK
+457 QSVGPEGDEIRK
-469 LFSVLADYVRNY
+469 LFAVLADHVRSY
-481 GQDGIG
+481 GANGIG
-487 SFIVSMTRTPEDLFT
+487 SFIVSMTRSPEDLFT
-502 VCLLAREG
+502 VSLLAREG
-510 ELVEFSEGEVVV
+510 ELIEFLDGEVIT
-522 PLQVVPLFETI
+522 PLQIVPLFETI

-538 SHDILGEFL
+538 SDEVLGAFL
-547 KHPVISRSLNAKEN
+547 RHPVVGRSLSAKQA

-588 QERLLALAE
+588 QERLLALSEELAQ
-597 GLSRPIRFFHGRGG
+597 PIRFFHGRGG

-631 LANGMKLTEQG
+631 LAHGMKLTEQG

-650 NLLTASYNLEVLL
+650 NLLTASYNLEVLV

-669 SAIPAEKETSPAARR
+669 GALHEEKEISEGARR
-684 VVKMISDISFGAYRD
+684 VLRMISDISFNAYRN
-699 LITRKNFVSFFRSAT
+699 LITRRDFVSFFRSVT

-721 SKIGSRPTRRT
+721 SKIGSRPTRRS

-776 WNILRHE
+776 WNTLRGE
-783 VDARGAIAYLF
+783 VEARGAIAYLF

-801 HSAHEEIMKLYAAL
+801 HSAHEDIMTLYASL
-815 CSDAQIRESF
+815 CPDETLRESF
-825 MNDILAE
+825 MSDILSE
-832 FRRSRELVAFLLGG
+832 FRRSRDLVALLLGG

-870 HRQVQLL
+870 RRQVELL
-877 REWRSGAAQET
+877 KEWRSGGAQGT

>member
-1 MWHPVLAQFRY
+1 
-12 HMADYGFEFAKWDK
+12 MADYGFEFFKWDN
-26 DLSFLIECLT
+26 DLGFLIECLT
-36 ETLHELGESEL
+36 ETLRDLGQTEL
-47 AQIVPWSSGRK
+47 AEIVPWAPNRK
-58 GVQSLSRDGARV
+58 SNVELSRDGVRV

-84 TANQARRRDDAQR
+84 TANQARRRDDSES
-97 GRPVERGRWREVLP
+97 GRRVEKGRWREVLP
-111 ALKAEMSGPNIREIF
+111 ALKQELSQDEIRKRFES
-126 GRVRVCPTLTA
+126 VTVCPTLTA
-137 HPTEAKRATV
+137 HPTEAKRSTV

-170 RDLMREEV
+170 RALMRDEV

-213 PRVITLMVKRFV
+213 PKVVSLMVKRFV
-225 VAWRR
+225 LAWKR
-230 EGLDGDLFADSAVFP
+230 DGFSQDVFADKAVFP

-264 AEVTR
+264 SEVTR

-283 RDEVRRLAAALSV
+283 RNEVRRLAAVLSINGSLV
-296 AESNLQLP
+296 TLSSEFSERLEDLKRICGTFAES
-304 AEFIER
+304 
-310 FEHLK
+310 
-315 TICGGQADAAVH
+315 AVN

-336 YLNLVGMRIPVSA
+336 FLNLVGLRIPVTA
-349 SVSESHCYAH
+349 SQIESHSYV
-359 ARELVDD
+359 RGQELVDD
-366 LALLAR
+366 LAVLAR
-372 ALRSIGAGRLAQED
+372 GLHSIGAGRLAQED
-386 VLPALQI
+386 VLPAIQI
-393 AHTFGFHLAR
+393 AHSFGFHLAK
-403 LDIRQNSAVLER
+403 LDIRQNSAVLEKA
-415 GLEQFVNASRIFE
+415 LSQFIDAARVLDCPWEKATPAE
-428 RPWGQISHTERAAF
+428 RSAF
-442 ISSEL
+442 ISSEIAK
-447 SRPRPFVAHS
+447 PRPFVAHS
-457 QSVGPEGDETRK
+457 QSVGSEGDELRK
-469 LFSVLADYVRNY
+469 LFAVLSEHIRAF
-481 GQDGIG
+481 GSDGIG
-487 SFIVSMTRTPEDLFT
+487 SFIVSMTRSPEDLFT

-510 ELVEFSEGEVVV
+510 ELLEFNDGEVIT
-522 PLQVVPLFETI
+522 PIQIVPLFETI
-533 DDLER
+533 DDLEKSR
-538 SHDILGEFL
+538 EVLGAFL
-547 KHPVISRSLNAKEN
+547 RHPCIARSLKTKGA

-577 ILASFWALQCA
+577 ILASFWALQCG
-588 QERLLALAE
+588 QERLVS
-597 GLSRPIRFFHGRGG
+597 LSEELGQPIRFFHGRGG

-623 LASLPHGA
+623 LASLPSGA
-631 LANGMKLTEQG
+631 LSHGMKLTEQG

-650 NLLTASYNLEVLL
+650 NLLTASYNLEVLV
-663 AGTLKH
+663 AGALRHGSTGTEQQP
-669 SAIPAEKETSPAARR
+669 SEAARQ
-684 VVKMISDISFGAYRD
+684 VLAAISDLSFSAYRA
-699 LITRKNFVSFFRSAT
+699 LITRKGFVSFFRSVT

-721 SKIGSRPTRRT
+721 SKIGSRPSRRS

-759 YGVGKALDHLC
+759 YGVGRALDHLC

-776 WNILRHE
+776 WSTLRGE
-783 VDARGAIAYLF
+783 IASRGAIAYLF

-801 HSAHEEIMKLYAAL
+801 HSAHEDIMKLYASL
-815 CSDAQIRESF
+815 CSDVELRDSF
-825 MNDILAE
+825 MNDIIAE
-832 FRRSRELVAFLLGG
+832 FHRSRELVAQLLGG

-870 HRQVQLL
+870 KRQVQLL
-877 REWRSGAAQET
+877 REWRENTSQET